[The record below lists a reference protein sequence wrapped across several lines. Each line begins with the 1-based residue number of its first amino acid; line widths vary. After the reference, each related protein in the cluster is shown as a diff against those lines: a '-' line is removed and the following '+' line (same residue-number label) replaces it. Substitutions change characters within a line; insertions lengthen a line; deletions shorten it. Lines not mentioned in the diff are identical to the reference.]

1 MAKKKFY
8 VVWNGV
14 NPGVYETWEECQ
26 QQIKGFRGAVYKSF
40 ESEAEAREA
49 INAPA
54 CDYIGKAEPG
64 KETKPKSTPRVKAAS
79 GPAVYRLSNG
89 ETIPNVVLPNGAYSA
104 ALAVDAACSGN
115 PGAMEYRGVYLQTG
129 QQVFHFGPTFG
140 TNNVGEFLAIVHALA
155 LLQQHNLPEMPV
167 YSDSV
172 NAIRW
177 VQQKKCKT
185 KLERTARTE
194 QLFQLIERAEKWLKS
209 NSYRNPLIKW
219 ETKKWGEIPADFG
232 RK

>member
-1 MAKKKFY
+1 
-8 VVWNGV
+8 
-14 NPGVYETWEECQ
+14 
-26 QQIKGFRGAVYKSF
+26 
-40 ESEAEAREA
+40 
-49 INAPA
+49 
-54 CDYIGKAEPG
+54 
-64 KETKPKSTPRVKAAS
+64 
-79 GPAVYRLSNG
+79 
-89 ETIPNVVLPNGAYSA
+89 
-104 ALAVDAACSGN
+104 LAVDAACSGN

-209 NSYRNPLIKW
+209 NTYRNPLIKW